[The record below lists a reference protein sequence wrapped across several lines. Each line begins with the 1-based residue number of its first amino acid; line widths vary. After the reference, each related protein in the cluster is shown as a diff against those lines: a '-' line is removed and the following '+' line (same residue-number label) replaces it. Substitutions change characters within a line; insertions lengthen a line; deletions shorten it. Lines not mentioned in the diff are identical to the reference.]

1 MDSALMFAAYQAEQD
16 KLRQQP
22 EQENNLVD
30 ALGKAALAA
39 GVATA
44 GILGGRRFFAG
55 RGATPTPVRNTSAT
69 TDLSNINVNNLR
81 RASGR
86 PPVNVTETVVPSRPA
101 PRPVP
106 QTTIERLGDVN
117 KITRQARSERP
128 QGIQFLDLS
137 DEVRTSVDPWSGKET
152 ILTPFGSPTVPPV
165 RTTETTTRGTRLLSP
180 AAPDAADRLLND
192 PDLLRRVNKEYN
204 VGQEAKELAIDN
216 LLSSNRSE
224 QAKQAARR
232 RQVLAATGD
241 DIISTL
247 RSEANTAEAAAQS
260 DFGPQTF
267 LKQKGYI
274 DTESMTEQ
282 HVAARPQ
289 HIEQVEDALSSGAH
303 QMEGRTKHRLQ
314 QNEDLDLSQVEIME
328 EMADA
333 QYRNF
338 VNQADPSQ
346 MMGLEPDINVE
357 QVASRLPDGLP
368 VDQAEGALSFAQKRM
383 QEIRGVQEA
392 QGYRG
397 LSTEKQMLQG
407 EQGTRIKQASELYAA
422 TGDPNVLSLISETP
436 SLPISVQPKAQQ
448 LITTQSLEG
457 DAPSELSTSSLYSP
471 FKKRELNI
479 NKQEDVDMRMTNR
492 LSGLGATRETIPK
505 IIINP
510 EYAALEEQTNMAMY
524 GMKQGNPTAANIYY
538 QNRQKFREGKVPP
551 REIINPEYL
560 TLSQQMS
567 EAESVRREARDIIES
582 KKSNVAQFPSV
593 YRVADLQEGVRP
605 FYEQTPEGEIIPE
618 TLELRRGRPSVL
630 SDVIERPASG
640 TSMRGLSGVEREFAS
655 TEANEN
661 MTSSPILWDRSLH
674 SPAQRT
680 PEGFVYTEEAMRKPT
695 DVTSKSFSTRP
706 MSSPDVARASFDVSE
721 DIRRIQNSN
730 PPEKAQRLV
739 NVYLQQLKGG

>member
-30 ALGKAALAA
+30 ALGTAALAA

-44 GILGGRRFFAG
+44 GIVGGRRFFAG
-55 RGATPTPVRNTSAT
+55 RGAAPTPVRNTSAT

-117 KITRQARSERP
+117 EITRQARSERP

-180 AAPDAADRLLND
+180 AAPDAVDRLLND
-192 PDLLRRVNKEYN
+192 PDLLKRVEA
-204 VGQEAKELAIDN
+204 EELAKEN

-232 RQVLAATGD
+232 RQVLTATGD

-247 RSEANTAEAAAQS
+247 RSETNTAEAAAQS

-282 HVAARPQ
+282 HVADRPQ
-289 HIEQVEDALSSGAH
+289 HIEQVNDALSSGTY
-303 QMEGRTKHRLQ
+303 QMEDRTKHRLQ
-314 QNEDLDLSQVEIME
+314 QNEDLDLGQVEIME

-346 MMGLEPDINVE
+346 MMGLEPDINVK

-368 VDQAEGALSFAQKRM
+368 VDQAEGASNAAQNFVSEALKKQRSSRAPLSDLDNKMYDLVATAAESGLKLEPNRALSILTDPNIELTTNEINLFRIDPKIGKFALKGQSYSPG
-383 QEIRGVQEA
+383 QQQTGA
-392 QGYRG
+392 T
-397 LSTEKQMLQG
+397 LSLKG
-407 EQGTRIKQASELYAA
+407 EQLESIPNIGL
-422 TGDPNVLSLISETP
+422 DPQSS
-436 SLPISVQPKAQQ
+436 
-448 LITTQSLEG
+448 ITQ
-457 DAPSELSTSSLYSP
+457 
-471 FKKRELNI
+471 
-479 NKQEDVDMRMTNR
+479 
-492 LSGLGATRETIPK
+492 
-505 IIINP
+505 
-510 EYAALEEQTNMAMY
+510 
-524 GMKQGNPTAANIYY
+524 
-538 QNRQKFREGKVPP
+538 
-551 REIINPEYL
+551 
-560 TLSQQMS
+560 
-567 EAESVRREARDIIES
+567 
-582 KKSNVAQFPSV
+582 
-593 YRVADLQEGVRP
+593 
-605 FYEQTPEGEIIPE
+605 
-618 TLELRRGRPSVL
+618 
-630 SDVIERPASG
+630 PASG
-640 TSMRGLSGVEREFAS
+640 TSIRGRSRVQNEPEVFRQRRDSLGRPLTEDIYTVDDGGTLTMSTGKELTELDIPEKFNEKDFPRSFARD
-655 TEANEN
+655 
-661 MTSSPILWDRSLH
+661 PITG
-674 SPAQRT
+674 QRQ
-680 PEGFVYTEEAMRKPT
+680 PVYTPKGKRAVLTKEGKTYYVPIQDPGGIGIYGEERSYASGPITKYNMPEEGRVAGEYTKAAMLRPT
-695 DVTSKSFSTRP
+695 ELPFKEKTPGGTGFSALNNEQLNAFILSEKSKGKVREAG
-706 MSSPDVARASFDVSE
+706 MKELAARQAGAQSILVSE
-721 DIRRIQNSN
+721 ALRRGNIEGRDPQMI
-730 PPEKAQRLV
+730 
-739 NVYLQQLKGG
+739 LKQFGIGI